1 MDPKE
6 KKELTEEEKEYK
18 SKRKQI
24 QEKLIKFATRIPAFM
39 YLTDFRENTLQD
51 VITKLEPDLFKTVTG
66 LTVEDFN
73 LLVSLGVFNATH
85 MNQAVFAF
93 RRYEDAVP
101 VDTPASRDRPRSS
114 TDARGSAPATAST
127 TRSSRKGRVSR
138 AITHRLG
145 AMESI
150 ESRGGR
156 GTGALWMIQGGDPNG
171 VAPPLEDLIAS
182 SFRLTGI
189 IAARTVAEPQPGKP
203 LIDPTSLEA
212 VLNDALTLAS
222 CPLDHTMLLDIVVAR
237 FPAVVEDRELSLT
250 DRNLVAVPSE
260 HQDRTVIN
268 DAADEVWAQLN
279 HRERL
284 ALPAVG
290 GDRTV
295 RDLADELGM
304 SKSTVGRAKEAAE
317 AVLAAALPAPD
328 DSAAVAAELLRR
340 SAALADGTEP
350 APSPSSSDAG
360 GEP

>member
-1 MDPKE
+1 MGAFA
-6 KKELTEEEKEYK
+6 ELSSGTVGPETVRLVYEMVA
-18 SKRKQI
+18 SV
-24 QEKLIKFATRIPAFM
+24 ARIRRFPPPAGSNRW
-39 YLTDFRENTLQD
+39 DDAAVQD
-51 VITKLEPDLFKTVTG
+51 VAHDFIDRNGMERLRKLG
-66 LTVEDFN
+66 LKATDETSFER
-73 LLVSLGVFNATH
+73 LL
-85 MNQAVFAF
+85 
-93 RRYEDAVP
+93 
-101 VDTPASRDRPRSS
+101 
-114 TDARGSAPATAST
+114 
-127 TRSSRKGRVSR
+127 TRSIGNHLSDEARQTAKGRVSR

-212 VLNDALTLAS
+212 VLNHALTLAS

-237 FPAVVEDRELSLT
+237 FPAVVEDRELPLT
-250 DRNLVAVPSE
+250 DRSLVAVPSE

-284 ALPAVG
+284 ALPAVA

-304 SKSTVGRAKEAAE
+304 SKSTVGRAKDAAE

-350 APSPSSSDAG
+350 APSPSSFDTG